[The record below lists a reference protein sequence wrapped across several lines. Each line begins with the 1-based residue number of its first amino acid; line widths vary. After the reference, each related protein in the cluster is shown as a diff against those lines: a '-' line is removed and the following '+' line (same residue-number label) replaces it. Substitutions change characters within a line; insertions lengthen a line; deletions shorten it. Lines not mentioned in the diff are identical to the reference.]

1 MYKAFSPIFSQTSA
15 SDRDLPRPLVPSQI
29 LNLHDSSTQFFPT
42 HLPYSS
48 PRASTRSQGGTLR
61 RYAPTSRPGYMSALA
76 PVKPNRHLRAIRPKV
91 PPWLHTGCRNA
102 RRFRPRWGP
111 RALAYSAARLRA
123 PASLVGAVCGAPA
136 PLVFASPSAL
146 AAHRGPRRPP
156 RATGQAGNGAW
167 RHARYARP
175 KFRVSLAPSH
185 AFRWRPFRGCCSME
199 VASGPSLLKGM
210 RAARLLG

>member
-136 PLVFASPSAL
+136 PLVFASPSDL
-146 AAHRGPRRPP
+146 AAHRGPRRPCARQVRLVP
-156 RATGQAGNGAW
+156 GPAGM
-167 RHARYARP
+167 RDTR
-175 KFRVSLAPSH
+175 
-185 AFRWRPFRGCCSME
+185 
-199 VASGPSLLKGM
+199 GPSPGFPL
-210 RAARLLG
+210 RP